1 MESSGKNFVNGVD
14 QVELAVIDEITGVP
28 GTWVNMENITMTT
41 VVYTSNSDNKTN
53 IFAEDKPVAI
63 AVLTDTGDPDTF
75 AFSSMELSTANFSM
89 LFNAEIDL
97 LTSTTTVLAQRREA
111 NLAIRLTTKA
121 IGGVKTIFTF
131 LKTQAE
137 SKWAGNFTKS
147 ELMSINVTASILSF
161 GKINGKDALY
171 TIQKVRAD
179 GSVINSTPP
188 TVSAGIDST
197 TTTATKALTGTATA
211 ASPKTVV
218 QTLWTQVSGPNIA
231 TMTAPSALTNT
242 VGGLITGAYVFQL
255 SVTDSDGIVASA
267 STKVTATIA

>member
-89 LFNAEIDL
+89 LFNAEVDL

-111 NLAIRLTTKA
+111 KLAIRLTTKN
-121 IGGVKTIFTF
+121 IGGVKTVFTF
-131 LKTQAE
+131 PNTQAE

-161 GKINGKDALY
+161 GKVNGKDAIY
-171 TIQKVRAD
+171 TIQKVKAD
-179 GSVINSTPP
+179 GSTINSIPP
-188 TVSAGIDST
+188 VVSAGTDST

-211 ASPKTVV
+211 TSPKTIA
-218 QTLWTQVSGPNIA
+218 QTVWTQVSGPNQA
-231 TMTAPSALTNT
+231 VMSAPNALSNT
-242 VGGLITGAYVFQL
+242 VSGLVSGVYVFQL
-255 SVTDSDGIVASA
+255 IATDSDGVTAS
-267 STKVTATIA
+267 SSVKLTATIA